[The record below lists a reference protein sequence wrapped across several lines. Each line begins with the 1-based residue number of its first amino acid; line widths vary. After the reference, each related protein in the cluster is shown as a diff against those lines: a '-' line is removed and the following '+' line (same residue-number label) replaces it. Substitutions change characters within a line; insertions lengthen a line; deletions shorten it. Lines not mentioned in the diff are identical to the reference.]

1 MAPLAQ
7 AVTVSLEDLKNGT
20 VSFEALQEAFGPDS
34 LGILI
39 VKDVPSD
46 FASLRQHLLS
56 YSSFLGNLPKETLD
70 KLENEKAKYLTGWSL
85 GKETL
90 KNGQVDTL
98 KGSFYANC
106 AFYVDPSLSCAR
118 PTEEFNADNFPEYL
132 SPNVW
137 PDEATLPGFKAT
149 FEKLC
154 RLIIDVAVLVARA
167 CDQYAQKEIPNY
179 PNGYLEK
186 VVSTSTTTKARL
198 LHYFPEDAKPAA
210 EPTKASELV
219 NGAEDEEEDDWCATH
234 LDHGCL
240 TGLTSAMFV
249 DETETPGLVTA
260 PAFEGQTSTSDTSDG
275 KQVPAILAPLPELA
289 ASPDPAAGLYIK
301 SRAGKTVQVKI
312 PRDCIA
318 FQTGEALERI
328 TAGRFKAVP
337 HFVRGARGAV
347 GGSNGPVR
355 IARNTLAVF
364 TQPNLGEEVDMEQHI
379 TFGEFARGIVA
390 KNTVS

>member
-7 AVTVSLEDLKNGT
+7 ALTVSLEDLKNGS
-20 VSFEALQEAFGPDS
+20 VSLDKLQQAFGPDS
-34 LGILI
+34 LGIL
-39 VKDVPSD
+39 VVQDVPAQ
-46 FASLRQHLLS
+46 FAELRRRLLS
-56 YSSFLGNLPKETLD
+56 YASYLGNLPAKELAQ
-70 KLENEKAKYLTGWSL
+70 LENETAKYLTGWSC

-98 KGSFYANC
+98 KGSYYANC
-106 AFYVDPSLSCAR
+106 AFYVDAALDCAK
-118 PTEEFNADNFPEYL
+118 PTAAFSPTTFPEYL

-137 PDEATLPGFKAT
+137 PADAVLPGFKAAL
-149 FEKLC
+149 EDLC

-167 CDQYAQKEIPNY
+167 CDRFAAQAIPGY
-179 PNGYLEK
+179 PPGYLEG

-198 LHYFPEDAKPAA
+198 LHYYPQ
-210 EPTKASELV
+210 SV
-219 NGAEDEEEDDWCATH
+219 EEEDSQKTSTGEVSDDWCATH

-249 DETETPGLVTA
+249 DEAAVDTRVPDVGTATAVTA
-260 PAFEGQTSTSDTSDG
+260 TTTTTTTSL
-275 KQVPAILAPLPELA
+275 PLLAELD
-289 ASPDPAAGLYIK
+289 ASPDLAAGLYIT
-301 SRAGKTVQVKI
+301 SRTGEVVQVKI

-328 TAGRFKAVP
+328 TAGQFKAVP
-337 HFVRGARGAV
+337 HFVRGARPQP
-347 GGSNGPVR
+347 GSTSR

-364 TQPNLGEEVDMEQHI
+364 TQPNLGEDVDREQHI

-390 KNTVS
+390 KNTVG